1 MQLKKHNSKTPP
13 EGKPKWLRKGIAL
26 LAAIATLATGGVVAS
41 TAYAEGD
48 TGGGGNAGGGPVGG
62 GGSFNLQWNYGDNGK
77 GFGPSSDWNS
87 TKAAITNGANGFKG
101 LGWSVEANGDAW
113 IKEAT
118 QEADTNCEARVQKV
132 YPGAPKSCRVV
143 GVGIIGSAS
152 KQYGYP
158 GGASHSIWM
167 NYWNSAIA
175 GANHSHQYNNG
186 GGYDYR
192 TNTPFP
198 KDPSLTIDK
207 IADTYAPDWVN
218 GVSTGTIVVIAL
230 SRYEP
235 AGEPPFTPTIST
247 EAPHII
253 QEGQPITDRVT
264 VGVKSGDRWTNGTS
278 VTARGYYFT
287 GSKDAIIRNLPYE
300 GDPTDAGINN
310 YLNQIRSAGGEYPWV
325 AGIGGTVRAESG
337 RTPARG
343 CATGG
348 EGWAAGMPL
357 RTTSRLCLSP
367 VELGLVCGQD
377 GFVVFFRSVGQE
389 DRRLSHFQSRLVQ
402 GQQYPGSLASEVF
415 PADKQDRRI
424 RA

>member
-13 EGKPKWLRKGIAL
+13 ERKPKWLRKGIAL
-26 LAAIATLATGGVVAS
+26 LAAVATLATGGIIAS

-48 TGGGGNAGGGPVGG
+48 TGGGGNAGGGPTGG
-62 GGSFNLQWNYGDNGK
+62 GTGSFSLMWNYGDRGK

-87 TKAAITNGANGFKG
+87 TKAAITNGANGFRG

-143 GVGIIGSAS
+143 GVGIVGSSS
-152 KQYGYP
+152 KQFGYP

-175 GANHSHQYNNG
+175 GKNHSNSYDNGAGYN
-186 GGYDYR
+186 YR

-198 KDPSLTIDK
+198 KDPDLSIDK
-207 IADTYAPDWVN
+207 IADTYAPDYVN

-235 AGEPPFTPTIST
+235 APASFTPTIST

-264 VGVKSGDRWTNGTS
+264 VGVKSGDHWIDGTS
-278 VTARGYYFT
+278 VTAKGYYFT
-287 GSKDAIIRNLPYE
+287 GSKDVILKDISPN
-300 GDPTDAGINN
+300 GGINSDADIQT
-310 YLNQIRSAGGEYPWV
+310 YLNRVKSGVNTRGWPGWGCGTGLSGLIR
-325 AGIGGTVRAESG
+325 
-337 RTPARG
+337 
-343 CATGG
+343 
-348 EGWAAGMPL
+348 
-357 RTTSRLCLSP
+357 P
-367 VELGLVCGQD
+367 VG
-377 GFVVFFRSVGQE
+377 
-389 DRRLSHFQSRLVQ
+389 
-402 GQQYPGSLASEVF
+402 A
-415 PADKQDRRI
+415 
-424 RA
+424 

>member
-13 EGKPKWLRKGIAL
+13 KRKPKWLRKGIAL

-48 TGGGGNAGGGPVGG
+48 TGGGGNAGGGPTGG
-62 GGSFNLQWNYGDNGK
+62 TGSFSLMWNYGDRGK

-87 TKAAITNGANGFKG
+87 TKAAITNGANGFRG

-152 KQYGYP
+152 KQYGYS

-175 GANHSHQYNNG
+175 GANHANSYDNGAGYN
-186 GGYDYR
+186 YR

-198 KDPSLTIDK
+198 KDPGLTIDK

-253 QEGQPITDRVT
+253 QEGQPITDKVT
-264 VGVKSGDRWTNGTS
+264 VGVKSGDHWIDGTS
-278 VTARGYYFT
+278 VTAKGYYFT
-287 GSKDAIIRNLPYE
+287 GSKDAIIRNLPYT

-325 AGIGGTVRAESG
+325 AGMGVRCGLNRAALRPVGARPGVKGGPPECRFA
-337 RTPARG
+337 
-343 CATGG
+343 
-348 EGWAAGMPL
+348 PL
-357 RTTSRLCLSP
+357 HA
-367 VELGLVCGQD
+367 
-377 GFVVFFRSVGQE
+377 FAY
-389 DRRLSHFQSRLVQ
+389 RR
-402 GQQYPGSLASEVF
+402 
-415 PADKQDRRI
+415 
-424 RA
+424 

>member
-13 EGKPKWLRKGIAL
+13 KRKPEWLRKGIAL

-48 TGGGGNAGGGPVGG
+48 TGGGGNAGGGPTGG
-62 GGSFNLQWNYGDNGK
+62 GTGSFNLQWNYGDNGK

-87 TKAAITNGANGFKG
+87 TKAAITNGANGFRG

-143 GVGIIGSAS
+143 GVGIIGSSS

-175 GANHSHQYNNG
+175 GANHTHQYNNG

-198 KDPSLTIDK
+198 KDPGLTIDK

-235 AGEPPFTPTIST
+235 APPSFTPTIST

-264 VGVKSGDRWTNGTS
+264 VGVKSGD
-278 VTARGYYFT
+278 
-287 GSKDAIIRNLPYE
+287 
-300 GDPTDAGINN
+300 
-310 YLNQIRSAGGEYPWV
+310 
-325 AGIGGTVRAESG
+325 
-337 RTPARG
+337 
-343 CATGG
+343 
-348 EGWAAGMPL
+348 
-357 RTTSRLCLSP
+357 
-367 VELGLVCGQD
+367 
-377 GFVVFFRSVGQE
+377 
-389 DRRLSHFQSRLVQ
+389 H
-402 GQQYPGSLASEVF
+402 
-415 PADKQDRRI
+415 
-424 RA
+424 

>member
-13 EGKPKWLRKGIAL
+13 KHKSKWWRKGIAL
-26 LAAIATLATGGVVAS
+26 LSAIATLATGGVVAS

-48 TGGGGNAGGGPVGG
+48 TGGGGNAGGGPAGG
-62 GGSFNLQWNYGDNGK
+62 GGSFNLQWNYGDWGK

-87 TKAAITNGANGFKG
+87 TKAAITNGANGFRG

-152 KQYGYP
+152 KQYGYS

-175 GANHSHQYNNG
+175 GANHANSYDNGAGYN
-186 GGYDYR
+186 YR

-198 KDPSLTIDK
+198 KDPGLTIDK

-253 QEGQPITDRVT
+253 QEGQPITDKVT
-264 VGVKSGDRWTNGTS
+264 VGVKSGDHWIDGTS
-278 VTARGYYFT
+278 VTAKGYYFT
-287 GSKDAIIRNLPYE
+287 GSKDAIIRNLPYT

-310 YLNQIRSAGGEYPWV
+310 YLNQIRSAGGVQLGDPVSLTFTGPGQQTATLNRNAPANTWGTWVFDSKTSGPV
-325 AGIGGTVRAESG
+325 AG
-337 RTPARG
+337 
-343 CATGG
+343 
-348 EGWAAGMPL
+348 
-357 RTTSRLCLSP
+357 
-367 VELGLVCGQD
+367 
-377 GFVVFFRSVGQE
+377 SVGG
-389 DRRLSHFQSRLVQ
+389 RCAL
-402 GQQYPGSLASEVF
+402 
-415 PADKQDRRI
+415 I
-424 RA
+424 

>member
-287 GSKDAIIRNLPYE
+287 GSKDAIIRNLPYT